1 MVSVEDQ
8 IVAQIQNKEE
18 GTIYLTED
26 FAHIANANA
35 LRVALYRLVKRGIL
49 YRLASGIYVKPKIS
63 QLLNQIVL
71 PGLNEIAQ
79 VIAKRDKARII
90 PTGSYAMHALG
101 LSEQIPLNVVYYTDG
116 KARKIKIDNRSI
128 TFKKASPK
136 KLALKGKISK
146 LAVLA
151 LTEIGKENLTKKEE
165 DKTVKLLKDENLEDL
180 RHDLQLA
187 PQWIAEI
194 MAKALNK

>member
-1 MVSVEDQ
+1 MASVEDQ
-8 IVAQIQNKEE
+8 IFTQINNNDE
-18 GTIYLTED
+18 GTIFLIED

-35 LRVALYRLVKRGIL
+35 LGVALYRLVKRGIL

-63 QLLNQIVL
+63 QLLNQMVL
-71 PGLNEIAQ
+71 PSLNEIAQ
-79 VIAKRDKARII
+79 AIAKRDKARII
-90 PTGSYAMHALG
+90 PTGSFAMHALG

-116 KARKIKIDNRSI
+116 KARKIKIDKSSI
-128 TFKKASPK
+128 TFKKVSPK
-136 KLALKGKISK
+136 KLALRGKISK

-151 LTEIGKENLTKKEE
+151 LTEIGKDNLTKNEE
-165 DKTVKLLKDENLEDL
+165 AKVVKLLKDEKLEDL

-194 MAKALNK
+194 MAKAL

>member
-1 MVSVEDQ
+1 MASIEEQ
-8 IVAQIQNKEE
+8 ILAQIKNNEE
-18 GTIYLTED
+18 GTIFLTED
-26 FAHIANANA
+26 FAQIANANA
-35 LRVALYRLVKRGIL
+35 LRVALYRLVKRGVL
-49 YRLASGIYVKPKIS
+49 YRLASGIYVKPKTS

-71 PGLNEIAQ
+71 PSLNDIAQ
-79 VIAKRDKARII
+79 AIAKRDKARII
-90 PTGSYAMHALG
+90 PTGSFAMHALG

-116 KARKIKIDNRSI
+116 KARKIKIDNRNI
-128 TFKKASPK
+128 TFKKVSPK

-151 LTEIGKENLTKKEE
+151 LTEIGKNSVTKSEE
-165 DKTVKLLKDENLEDL
+165 DKIVKLLKEENIEDL

-194 MAKALNK
+194 MAKAI

>member
-1 MVSVEDQ
+1 MASIEEQ
-8 IVAQIQNKEE
+8 ILAQIKNNEE
-18 GTIYLTED
+18 GTIFLTED
-26 FAHIANANA
+26 FAQIANANA
-35 LRVALYRLVKRGIL
+35 LRVALYRLVKRGVL
-49 YRLASGIYVKPKIS
+49 YRLASGIYVKPKTS

-71 PGLNEIAQ
+71 PSLNDIAQ
-79 VIAKRDKARII
+79 AIAKRDKARII
-90 PTGSYAMHALG
+90 PTGSFAMHALG

-116 KARKIKIDNRSI
+116 KARKIKIDNRNI
-128 TFKKASPK
+128 TFKRVSPK

-151 LTEIGKENLTKKEE
+151 LTEIGKNSVTKSEE
-165 DKTVKLLKDENLEDL
+165 DKIVKLLKEENIEDL

-194 MAKALNK
+194 MAKAI

>member
-8 IVAQIQNKEE
+8 IITQIKNNNE
-18 GTIYLTED
+18 GTIFLTED

-35 LRVALYRLVKRGIL
+35 LRVALYRLVKRGVL

-63 QLLNQIVL
+63 LLLNQMVL
-71 PGLNEIAQ
+71 PSLNEIAQ
-79 VIAKRDKARII
+79 AIAKRDKARII
-90 PTGSYAMHALG
+90 PTGSFAMHALG

-128 TFKKASPK
+128 TFKKVSPK

-151 LTEIGKENLTKKEE
+151 LTEIGKDNLTKNEE
-165 DKTVKLLKDENLEDL
+165 AKVVKLLKDEKLEDL

-194 MAKALNK
+194 MAKAL

>member
-1 MVSVEDQ
+1 MVSIEDQ
-8 IVAQIQNKEE
+8 VIAQIKNNEE
-18 GTIYLTED
+18 GTIFLTED

-35 LRVALYRLVKRGIL
+35 LRVALYRLVKRGVL

-63 QLLNQIVL
+63 QLLNQMVL
-71 PGLNEIAQ
+71 PSLNEIAQ
-79 VIAKRDKARII
+79 AIAKRDKARII
-90 PTGSYAMHALG
+90 PTGSFAMHALG

-128 TFKKASPK
+128 TFKKVSPK

-146 LAVLA
+146 LVVLA
-151 LTEIGKENLTKKEE
+151 LTEIGKDNLTKNEE
-165 DKTVKLLKDENLEDL
+165 AKVVKLLKDEKLEDL

-194 MAKALNK
+194 MAKAL

>member
-1 MVSVEDQ
+1 MASIEEQ
-8 IVAQIQNKEE
+8 ILAQIKNNEE
-18 GTIYLTED
+18 GTIFLTED
-26 FAHIANANA
+26 FAQIANANA
-35 LRVALYRLVKRGIL
+35 LRVALYRLVKRGVL
-49 YRLASGIYVKPKIS
+49 YRLASGIYVKPKTS

-71 PGLNEIAQ
+71 PSLNDIAQ
-79 VIAKRDKARII
+79 AIAKRDRARII
-90 PTGSYAMHALG
+90 PTGSFAMHALG

-116 KARKIKIDNRSI
+116 KARKIKIDNRNI
-128 TFKKASPK
+128 TFKKVSPK

-151 LTEIGKENLTKKEE
+151 LTEIGKNSVTKSEE
-165 DKTVKLLKDENLEDL
+165 DKIVKILKQENIEDL

-194 MAKALNK
+194 MAKAL

>member
-1 MVSVEDQ
+1 MASIEDQ
-8 IVAQIQNKEE
+8 IFTQINNNDE
-18 GTIYLTED
+18 GTIFLIED

-35 LRVALYRLVKRGIL
+35 LGVALYRLVKRGIL

-63 QLLNQIVL
+63 QLLNQMVL
-71 PGLNEIAQ
+71 PSLNEIAQ
-79 VIAKRDKARII
+79 AIAKRDKARII
-90 PTGSYAMHALG
+90 PTGSFAMHALG

-116 KARKIKIDNRSI
+116 KARKIKIDKRSI
-128 TFKKASPK
+128 TFKKVSPK
-136 KLALKGKISK
+136 KLALRGKISK

-151 LTEIGKENLTKKEE
+151 LTEIGKDNLTKNEE
-165 DKTVKLLKDENLEDL
+165 AKVVKLLKDEKLEDL

-194 MAKALNK
+194 MAKAL

>member
-1 MVSVEDQ
+1 MASIEEQ
-8 IVAQIQNKEE
+8 ILVQIKNNEE
-18 GTIYLTED
+18 GTIFLTED
-26 FAHIANANA
+26 FAQIANANA
-35 LRVALYRLVKRGIL
+35 LRVALYRLVKRGVL
-49 YRLASGIYVKPKIS
+49 YRLASGIYVKPKTS

-71 PGLNEIAQ
+71 PSLDDIAQ
-79 VIAKRDKARII
+79 AIAKRDKARII
-90 PTGSYAMHALG
+90 PTGSFAMHALG

-116 KARKIKIDNRSI
+116 KARKIKIDNRNI
-128 TFKKASPK
+128 TFKKVSPK

-151 LTEIGKENLTKKEE
+151 LTEIGKNSVTKSEE
-165 DKTVKLLKDENLEDL
+165 DKIVKLLKEENIEDL

-194 MAKALNK
+194 MAKAL

>member
-1 MVSVEDQ
+1 MASIEEQ
-8 IVAQIQNKEE
+8 ILAQIKNNED
-18 GTIYLTED
+18 GTIFLTED
-26 FAHIANANA
+26 FAQIANANA
-35 LRVALYRLVKRGIL
+35 LRVALYRLVKRGVL
-49 YRLASGIYVKPKIS
+49 YRLASGIYVKPKTS

-71 PGLNEIAQ
+71 PSLNDIAQ
-79 VIAKRDKARII
+79 AIAKRDKARII
-90 PTGSYAMHALG
+90 PTGSFAMHALG

-116 KARKIKIDNRSI
+116 KARKIKIDNRNI
-128 TFKKASPK
+128 TFKKVSPK

-151 LTEIGKENLTKKEE
+151 LKEIGKNSVNKSEE
-165 DKTVKLLKDENLEDL
+165 DKIVKLLKEENIEDL

-194 MAKALNK
+194 MAKAL

>member
-1 MVSVEDQ
+1 MASIEEQ
-8 IVAQIQNKEE
+8 ILAQIKNNEE
-18 GTIYLTED
+18 GTIFLTED
-26 FAHIANANA
+26 FAQIANANA
-35 LRVALYRLVKRGIL
+35 LRVALYRLVKRGVL
-49 YRLASGIYVKPKIS
+49 YRLASGIYVKPKTS

-71 PGLNEIAQ
+71 PSLNDIAQ
-79 VIAKRDKARII
+79 AIAKRDKARII
-90 PTGSYAMHALG
+90 PTGSFAMHALG

-116 KARKIKIDNRSI
+116 KARKIKIDNRNI
-128 TFKKASPK
+128 TFKKVSPR

-151 LTEIGKENLTKKEE
+151 LTEIGKNSVTKSEE
-165 DKTVKLLKDENLEDL
+165 DKIVKLLKEENIEDL

-194 MAKALNK
+194 MAKAL

>member
-1 MVSVEDQ
+1 MASIEEQ
-8 IVAQIQNKEE
+8 ILAQIKNNEE
-18 GTIYLTED
+18 GTIFLTED
-26 FAHIANANA
+26 FAQIGNANA
-35 LRVALYRLVKRGIL
+35 LRVALYRLVKRGVL
-49 YRLASGIYVKPKIS
+49 YRLASGIYVKPKTS

-71 PGLNEIAQ
+71 PSLNDIAQ
-79 VIAKRDKARII
+79 AIAKRDKARII
-90 PTGSYAMHALG
+90 PTGSFAMHALG

-116 KARKIKIDNRSI
+116 KARKIKIDNRNI
-128 TFKKASPK
+128 TFKKVSPK

-151 LTEIGKENLTKKEE
+151 LTEIGKNSVAKSEE
-165 DKTVKLLKDENLEDL
+165 DKIVKLLKEENIEDL

-194 MAKALNK
+194 MAKAL

>member
-1 MVSVEDQ
+1 MASIEEQ
-8 IVAQIQNKEE
+8 ILAQIKNNEE
-18 GTIYLTED
+18 GAIFLTED
-26 FAHIANANA
+26 FAQIANANA
-35 LRVALYRLVKRGIL
+35 LRVALYRLVKRGVL
-49 YRLASGIYVKPKIS
+49 YRLASGIYVKPKTS

-71 PGLNEIAQ
+71 PSLNDIAQ
-79 VIAKRDKARII
+79 AIAKRDKARII
-90 PTGSYAMHALG
+90 PTGSFAMHALG

-116 KARKIKIDNRSI
+116 KARKIKIDNRNI
-128 TFKKASPK
+128 TFKKVSPK

-151 LTEIGKENLTKKEE
+151 LKEIGKNSVNKSEE
-165 DKTVKLLKDENLEDL
+165 DKIVKLLKEENIEDL

-194 MAKALNK
+194 MAKAL

>member
-1 MVSVEDQ
+1 MASIEEQ
-8 IVAQIQNKEE
+8 ILAQIKNNEE
-18 GTIYLTED
+18 GTIFLTED
-26 FAHIANANA
+26 FAQIANANA
-35 LRVALYRLVKRGIL
+35 LRVALYRLVKRGVL
-49 YRLASGIYVKPKIS
+49 YRLASGIYVKPKTS

-71 PGLNEIAQ
+71 PSLNDIAQ
-79 VIAKRDKARII
+79 AIAKRDKARII
-90 PTGSYAMHALG
+90 PTGSFAMHALG

-116 KARKIKIDNRSI
+116 KARKIKIDNRNI
-128 TFKKASPK
+128 TFKKVSPK

-151 LTEIGKENLTKKEE
+151 LTEIGKNSVAKSEE
-165 DKTVKLLKDENLEDL
+165 DKIVKLLKEENIEDL

-194 MAKALNK
+194 MAKAL

>member
-1 MVSVEDQ
+1 MASIEEQ
-8 IVAQIQNKEE
+8 ILAQIKNNEE
-18 GTIYLTED
+18 GTIFLTED
-26 FAHIANANA
+26 FAQISNANA
-35 LRVALYRLVKRGIL
+35 LRVALYRLVKRGVL
-49 YRLASGIYVKPKIS
+49 YRLASGIYVKPKTS

-71 PGLNEIAQ
+71 PSLNDIAQ
-79 VIAKRDKARII
+79 AIAKRDKARII
-90 PTGSYAMHALG
+90 PTGSFAMHALG

-116 KARKIKIDNRSI
+116 KARKIKIDNRNI
-128 TFKKASPK
+128 TFKKVSPK

-151 LTEIGKENLTKKEE
+151 LTEIGKNSVTKSEE
-165 DKTVKLLKDENLEDL
+165 DKIVKLLKEENIEDL

-194 MAKALNK
+194 MAKAL

>member
-8 IVAQIQNKEE
+8 IITQIKNNNE
-18 GTIYLTED
+18 GTIFLTED

-35 LRVALYRLVKRGIL
+35 LRVALYRLVKRGVL

-63 QLLNQIVL
+63 QLLNQMVL
-71 PGLNEIAQ
+71 PSLNEIAQ
-79 VIAKRDKARII
+79 AIAKRDKARII
-90 PTGSYAMHALG
+90 PTGSFAMHALG

-128 TFKKASPK
+128 TFKKVSPK

-151 LTEIGKENLTKKEE
+151 LTEIGKDNLTKNEE
-165 DKTVKLLKDENLEDL
+165 AKVVKLLKDEKLEDL

-194 MAKALNK
+194 MAKAL

>member
-1 MVSVEDQ
+1 MASIEEQ
-8 IVAQIQNKEE
+8 ILAQIKNNED
-18 GTIYLTED
+18 GTIFLTED
-26 FAHIANANA
+26 FAQIANANA
-35 LRVALYRLVKRGIL
+35 LRVALYRLVKRGVL
-49 YRLASGIYVKPKIS
+49 YRLASGIYVKPKTS

-71 PGLNEIAQ
+71 PSLNDIAQ
-79 VIAKRDKARII
+79 AIAKRDKARII
-90 PTGSYAMHALG
+90 PTGSFAMHALG

-116 KARKIKIDNRSI
+116 KARKIKIDNRNI
-128 TFKKASPK
+128 TFKKVSPK

-151 LTEIGKENLTKKEE
+151 LTEIGKNSVNKSEE
-165 DKTVKLLKDENLEDL
+165 DKIVKLLKEENIEDL

-194 MAKALNK
+194 MAKAL